1 MKKDNLLINIESTE
15 ITTQKNSKENNIK
28 IIQGHKEENVPIFK
42 VQKEKGKENAI
53 QKNINDESKENNN
66 DICDYSHLENS
77 IISSI
82 DLKFDLDRFY
92 NALEENFKSLPNND
106 SFNSEKNEKI
116 KEKENEKEIEY
127 AQELLNIKIYPPD
140 NNISDDCNINEQ
152 KIYNPLNKKRKIN
165 EIIRKDKGKIL
176 KNSSIQVKKL
186 LKKGRS
192 THDYLIK
199 KFLSN
204 FLNKFLFKKLRRFGI
219 HKCNYKIYIKPNEN
233 GLLPLLKK
241 TIKEVFTYY
250 TSDSIDGTSN
260 QKKNEK
266 LIKEFYNKKN
276 FPSSQ
281 EEEELKE
288 LLESTI
294 ETYVEAYYKSSEIED
309 LKKKKDKYERTVKD
323 LDEDFKKERN
333 RGYYLLE
340 ANENFS
346 EKFGFIIYANSKPYC
361 HNQRKKKE

>member
-1 MKKDNLLINIESTE
+1 M
-15 ITTQKNSKENNIK
+15 
-28 IIQGHKEENVPIFK
+28 
-42 VQKEKGKENAI
+42 
-53 QKNINDESKENNN
+53 
-66 DICDYSHLENS
+66 
-77 IISSI
+77 
-82 DLKFDLDRFY
+82 
-92 NALEENFKSLPNND
+92 
-106 SFNSEKNEKI
+106 
-116 KEKENEKEIEY
+116 
-127 AQELLNIKIYPPD
+127 
-140 NNISDDCNINEQ
+140 EQ
-152 KIYNPLNKKRKIN
+152 VI
-165 EIIRKDKGKIL
+165 
-176 KNSSIQVKKL
+176 
-186 LKKGRS
+186 
-192 THDYLIK
+192 
-199 KFLSN
+199 
-204 FLNKFLFKKLRRFGI
+204 
-219 HKCNYKIYIKPNEN
+219 
-233 GLLPLLKK
+233 
-241 TIKEVFTYY
+241 
-250 TSDSIDGTSN
+250 
-260 QKKNEK
+260 KKNEK